1 MSRHT
6 LRAIVLAAVPFVL
19 ASCSSSGETLGAS
32 AGGGRGERAGGRGAG
47 APVPVVTAQAVRK
60 AVPVTIPAV
69 GTVEAISSVEIRSQI
84 TGQVTAVHFTEG
96 REVRQGQ
103 PLFSLDPR
111 PFQTALQQAQAV
123 LARDTATLKNAEA
136 AQARLETLFQ
146 RGLVSKDQY
155 ESQRASATALAAT
168 VDADKAAAETAR
180 LNLQYTEISAPITG
194 RTGSL
199 GTHVGDL
206 VRANDATPLVVI
218 VQLSPVYV
226 AFSVPGRSLSE
237 IRRYHAQS
245 PLWVTAT
252 APDASSPGAPQAAGA
267 GGGSGTGGSNG
278 APAAAGARGRVTFI
292 DNAVDVSTGT
302 IRLKGTFPNADLQ
315 LWPGAFVQVTLDLTV
330 QPDAVVV
337 PATAV
342 QTSQDGKYV
351 YLVKPDRTV
360 DLRVVSVERQQGSEV
375 VVTEGLAPGDE
386 VVTDGHLRLTPG
398 APVSVG
404 AGAGA
409 GSDTPP
415 PAGRGR

>member
-1 MSRHT
+1 MSTHT
-6 LRAIVLAAVPFVL
+6 LRAIVLAVVPFVL
-19 ASCSSSGETLGAS
+19 ASCSPSGEIPGAA

-47 APVPVVTAQAVRK
+47 APVPVVTALAVRK

-69 GTVEAISSVEIRSQI
+69 GTVEAMSSVEIRSQV
-84 TGQVTAVHFTEG
+84 TGQMTAVHFAEG
-96 REVRQGQ
+96 RDVRQGQ

-155 ESQRASATALAAT
+155 ESQRASAAALAAT
-168 VDADKAAAETAR
+168 VEADKSAVETAR
-180 LNLQYTEISAPITG
+180 LNLQYTDISAPITG

-199 GTHVGDL
+199 GAHVGDL

-226 AFSVPGRSLSE
+226 AFSVPGRFLSE

-245 PLWVTAT
+245 PLSVTAT
-252 APDASSPGAPQAAGA
+252 APDAPSVGALQAAGA
-267 GGGSGTGGSNG
+267 DGASGTGGSNG
-278 APAAAGARGRVTFI
+278 ASAAAGARGRVTFI
-292 DNAVDVSTGT
+292 DNVVDAATGT

-315 LWPGAFVQVTLDLTV
+315 LWPGAFVRVTLDLTV

-342 QTSQDGKYV
+342 QASQDGKYV

-360 DLRVVSVERQQGSEV
+360 ELRVVSVERQQGGDV
-375 VVTEGLAPGDE
+375 VVAEGLAPGDE

-404 AGAGA
+404 AGAA
-409 GSDTPP
+409 SDTPP
-415 PAGRGR
+415 PAGRSR

>member
-1 MSRHT
+1 M
-6 LRAIVLAAVPFVL
+6 
-19 ASCSSSGETLGAS
+19 
-32 AGGGRGERAGGRGAG
+32 
-47 APVPVVTAQAVRK
+47 
-60 AVPVTIPAV
+60 
-69 GTVEAISSVEIRSQI
+69 
-84 TGQVTAVHFTEG
+84 
-96 REVRQGQ
+96 
-103 PLFSLDPR
+103 
-111 PFQTALQQAQAV
+111 
-123 LARDTATLKNAEA
+123 
-136 AQARLETLFQ
+136 
-146 RGLVSKDQY
+146 
-155 ESQRASATALAAT
+155 
-168 VDADKAAAETAR
+168 
-180 LNLQYTEISAPITG
+180 
-194 RTGSL
+194 
-199 GTHVGDL
+199 
-206 VRANDATPLVVI
+206 I

-292 DNAVDVSTGT
+292 DTAVAVSTGT